1 VRLDHEVDDTGTAEL
16 WPVYD
21 AVFGD
26 QPDLAT
32 WRATV
37 WDRHM
42 ARDGFRLARTYDRQG
57 LAGFAYGYTGEHGQ
71 WWTDQVAGR
80 APAHVVEEWVGGH
93 LELVELAVDPG
104 CQGRGY
110 GTALHDAVLL
120 GTGHDR
126 ALLTTWAGDRPAS
139 RLYPRLGWTLLH
151 PRVFDDSD
159 LWGLDLRSRSH

>member
-1 VRLDHEVDDTGTAEL
+1 
-16 WPVYD
+16 
-21 AVFGD
+21 
-26 QPDLAT
+26 
-32 WRATV
+32 
-37 WDRHM
+37 M